1 MMQKLKLDFQR
12 RASNSV
18 GGVVML
24 SVALLLGGLL
34 FSDYRDLTTEAES
47 SEAQLTRLGGL
58 AGHKAANSGKPG
70 DHPYS
75 AEMKQANEVID
86 QLARPWDQ
94 LFGAVEEAAGKD
106 VALLA
111 VQPEK
116 TKRMVMISGEAR
128 DVAAMLAYMRRLNK
142 AQQLSNVDLLSHQIQ
157 QQDPQKPVHFNLSAK
172 WIID

>member
-1 MMQKLKLDFQR
+1 MMQKLQLDFQR
-12 RASNSV
+12 KASNSV
-18 GGVVML
+18 GGIVML
-24 SVALLLGGLL
+24 SVALLMGGLL
-34 FSDYRDLTTEAES
+34 FSDYRDLTAKVES
-47 SEAQLTRLGGL
+47 SAAKLAGMEGLT
-58 AGHKAANSGKPG
+58 GHKAANPGKPG

-111 VQPEK
+111 IQPEK
-116 TKRMVMISGEAR
+116 SKGMVTISGEAK
-128 DVAAMLAYMRRLNK
+128 DVAAMLAYIRRLNK

-172 WIID
+172 WIIN